1 MGAWIETSSY
11 ARKYALNGVAP
22 HVGAWIETMSV
33 SVSYILQLVA
43 PHVGAWIETLVSLDA
58 LLHSLSHP
66 MWVRGLKQSNRHYI
80 PMNF

>member
-1 MGAWIETSSY
+1 MGAWIET
-11 ARKYALNGVAP
+11 AFGELER
-22 HVGAWIETMSV
+22 
-33 SVSYILQLVA
+33 YINLSHPMWVRGLKHIDPQKAAEIQAVA